1 MEPDEMTET
10 LKVPEDSGCEEC
22 AYRKQ
27 SSNDTND
34 LMHKMTQLEDKVKTM
49 NETLNVLRVKVDD
62 VTSFP
67 MLKYKF

>member
-1 MEPDEMTET
+1 MTET
-10 LKVPEDSGCEEC
+10 LKVPEYSRCEEC

-34 LMHKMTQLEDKVKTM
+34 LMHKMTQLEGKVKTM
-49 NETLNVLRVKVDD
+49 NETLNVLKVKVDD
-62 VTSFP
+62 VTSFS